1 MVLCAEVLNQI
12 TISLQYIYCQTE
24 EAQQVNLNL
33 NLVLRSF
40 FPSLHSPLPPPPPLV
55 EQHQEERHWV
65 QG

>member
-24 EAQQVNLNL
+24 EAQQVNLD
-33 NLVLRSF
+33 LVTRSF
-40 FPSLHSPLPPPPPLV
+40 FLPSIPPPPPHV

>member
-12 TISLQYIYCQTE
+12 TILLQYIYCQTE

-33 NLVLRSF
+33 DLRSF
-40 FPSLHSPLPPPPPLV
+40 FPSLHSPPPPHV
-55 EQHQEERHWV
+55 EQHQEERPWV

>member
-12 TISLQYIYCQTE
+12 TILLQYISCQTE
-24 EAQQVNLNL
+24 EAQQVNL

-40 FPSLHSPLPPPPPLV
+40 FPSLHSPPPHV

>member
-33 NLVLRSF
+33 VLRSF
-40 FPSLHSPLPPPPPLV
+40 FPSISPPHPHV